1 MEKGIQRSVMVSSTI
16 TSKGQTTLP
25 KPVRQAL
32 GVTAGDR
39 VCYVVHDNSVR
50 LLPVRPIGRLFG
62 ALKHDGPPMSL
73 EDMERGIA
81 KGACE
86 EHAAAVAVKRPS
98 APSGAARPHSA
109 HREASEAETDVAG
122 EAVAE

>member
-1 MEKGIQRSVMVSSTI
+1 MVSSTI

-39 VCYVVHDNSVR
+39 VCYVVHDNAVR

-86 EHAAAVAVKRPS
+86 EHAAAVAVNRPS

-109 HREASEAETDVAG
+109 HREASEAETDGAG
-122 EAVAE
+122 EAVAK

>member
-1 MEKGIQRSVMVSSTI
+1 MVSSTI

-25 KPVRQAL
+25 KAVRQAL

-39 VCYVVHDNSVR
+39 VCYVVHDNAVR

-62 ALKHDGPPMSL
+62 ALKHDGPPLSL

-81 KGACE
+81 EGACE
-86 EHAAAVAVKRPS
+86 EQAAAVAVNRPS
-98 APSGAARPHSA
+98 APVGAARPHSA
-109 HREASEAETDVAG
+109 H
-122 EAVAE
+122 